1 MQEFFQD
8 IEKLRDLIS
17 TIEKDIGHVK
27 QVQDNILTSP
37 RIEQRTKHQLED
49 VMEKIKSNSISGKFM
64 TVKYARHEDN
74 TKIPDRLSG

>member
-1 MQEFFQD
+1 MQEFFRD

-64 TVKYARHEDN
+64 RVKYARH
-74 TKIPDRLSG
+74 